1 MGKWTTGY
9 YDDVLG
15 SKIKS
20 LVSGAIIR
28 SKLEKTEP
36 EINFERFVEEL
47 DAGDSFTTSLFDI
60 LVKELADRQSR
71 SNVDDRQLIGERTA
85 KSLRMITSSNRVYF
99 STSFSHRTAARTRSH
114 LPTYLTAPPEE
125 IDWDDEDE
133 LHALLNS
140 DPASRR
146 QHDVVTETAGATTA
160 LPSLATR
167 SLSPGPIPSTDE
179 VPTYSPTWVPSRSYP
194 NSGSN
199 LSRSSSLRRPTRS
212 RTVDFNDFTSRRRST
227 IRNYT
232 ESGGGGGGGSSAST
246 DALTASDTRDRDNHS
261 WVPIGS
267 TRRFFGLSR
276 IRRSNP
282 ELNLWSDL
290 PESEDGLAGGGNT
303 VLPYIPTSS
312 SSTSTSS
319 PHGIILPSPS
329 ETDGQNVDSSTTSA
343 SNRVLPRAPRLRRGE
358 LRHLESSLSRQAS
371 PAETVVL
378 PDDYGS
384 SRRAPSPPEISG
396 YVVESFDTHRFGL
409 GALSSPPIQEG
420 GGNFGEREVG
430 ATFGIVETAAYPTP
444 GSPGST
450 VDN

>member
-28 SKLEKTEP
+28 SKLEKMEP

-99 STSFSHRTAARTRSH
+99 STSFSHRAAARTRSH
-114 LPTYLTAPPEE
+114 LPTYFTAPPEE
-125 IDWDDEDE
+125 IDWDDDDE

-167 SLSPGPIPSTDE
+167 SLSPGPITSTDE
-179 VPTYSPTWVPSRSYP
+179 VPTYSPTWVPLRSYP
-194 NSGSN
+194 NSGSS

-232 ESGGGGGGGSSAST
+232 YTENGGGSGGSSATT

-290 PESEDGLAGGGNT
+290 PESEDGLAGGGNP
-303 VLPYIPTSS
+303 VSPYIPTTS

-319 PHGIILPSPS
+319 SHGVILPSPS

-343 SNRVLPRAPRLRRGE
+343 SNRVLPRAPRLRRGD
-358 LRHLESSLSRQAS
+358 LRHPESLLSRQAS

-396 YVVESFDTHRFGL
+396 YGVESFDTPRF
-409 GALSSPPIQEG
+409 GALSSLPIQEVG
-420 GGNFGEREVG
+420 GGFGEREVG
-430 ATFGIVETAAYPTP
+430 ATYGTVETAAYPTP
-444 GSPGST
+444 GSPGSM
-450 VDN
+450 VDS